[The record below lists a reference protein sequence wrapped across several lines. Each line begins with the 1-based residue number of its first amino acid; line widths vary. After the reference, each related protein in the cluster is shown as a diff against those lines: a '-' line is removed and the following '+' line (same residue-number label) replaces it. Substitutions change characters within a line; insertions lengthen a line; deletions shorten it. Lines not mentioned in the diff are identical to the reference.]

1 MTRLAVYEHV
11 LELVA
16 MWFWRSLWK
25 VVGNFR
31 LEILEC
37 YGQQMSFREL
47 FIKMLTFSCVR
58 SLLCGNISSS
68 WTIWIKQSKIGCFE
82 VSLKSYRAFGCWNKN
97 FRKAMIAQV
106 HYHRSRAMIFS
117 SAISGF
123 KVYWSHRHLA
133 TCIHDP
139 KRWLPVVC
147 FLDDVYVA
155 WTVWW
160 MHRALWRVFR
170 LRSRS
175 RLVPHI

>member
-58 SLLCGNISSS
+58 SLLWQHQLVLNQLNK
-68 WTIWIKQSKIGCFE
+68 TI
-82 VSLKSYRAFGCWNKN
+82 KN
-97 FRKAMIAQV
+97 RMF
-106 HYHRSRAMIFS
+106 
-117 SAISGF
+117 
-123 KVYWSHRHLA
+123 
-133 TCIHDP
+133 
-139 KRWLPVVC
+139 
-147 FLDDVYVA
+147 
-155 WTVWW
+155 
-160 MHRALWRVFR
+160 
-170 LRSRS
+170 
-175 RLVPHI
+175 